1 MSIIKV
7 QEYIQEDGSS
17 PYQEWFDSL
26 DAKAAAKVTVAK
38 SRLELGNTSN
48 VKWFDGID
56 EYRIDWGPGYRIYL
70 VQDGKELIILFG
82 GGTKKNQ
89 QSDINRA
96 KELYQE
102 YKKRK
107 KEVSKQQET
116 ETENRDKR

>member
-7 QEYIQEDGSS
+7 QEYLKEDGSS
-17 PYQEWFDSL
+17 PYQEWFNSL

-48 VKWFDGID
+48 VKWFDGIG
-56 EYRIDWGPGYRIYL
+56 EYKIDWGPGYRIYL
-70 VQDGKELIILFG
+70 AQDGKQLIVLFG

-107 KEVSKQQET
+107 KEVSKEQEI
-116 ETENRDKR
+116 ETENREKR

>member
-17 PYQEWFDSL
+17 PYQEWFNSL
-26 DAKAAAKVTVAK
+26 DTKAAAKVTVAK
-38 SRLELGNTSN
+38 SRLQLGNTSN
-48 VKWFDGID
+48 VKWFDGIG

-70 VQDGKELIILFG
+70 AQDGKHLIILFG

-96 KELYQE
+96 KEFYQE
-102 YKKRK
+102 YKRRK
-107 KEVSKQQET
+107 KEVRKTPESENET
-116 ETENRDKR
+116 EDKR